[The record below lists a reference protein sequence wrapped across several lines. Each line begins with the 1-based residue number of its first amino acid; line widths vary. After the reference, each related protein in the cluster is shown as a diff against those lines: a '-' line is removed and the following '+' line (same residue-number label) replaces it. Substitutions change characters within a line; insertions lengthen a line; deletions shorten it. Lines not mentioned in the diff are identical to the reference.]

1 MMFLK
6 KMKIL
11 DFIKR
16 KLMFKKNKT
25 KETDEELIEK
35 ERWLEGEGPQ
45 TD

>member
-1 MMFLK
+1 MMFLR
-6 KMKIL
+6 KMRIL

-25 KETDEELIEK
+25 KETNEDLIEK
-35 ERWLEGEGPQ
+35 ERWLEGDGPQ